1 MAPKK
6 ILVLGSGMVA
16 KPCVDYLLRDP
27 GNSVTIACR
36 TISSAE
42 ALSGGRD
49 RTTAISLDVISSGAL
64 DSAIAGHDVVI
75 SLVPFVHH
83 PAVVQ
88 AAIKSK
94 TDVVTT
100 SYVSPAIRALESSA
114 REAGITIVNEVGVDP
129 GVDHLAAVKI
139 IEEVHAKG
147 GKVREFYSYCGGLP
161 APEAS
166 DNPLRFKFSWSPRGA
181 LLSQQNSATFLKD
194 GKQVTIDSRDL
205 MASARPYHVMDGY
218 SFLAYPNRNSV
229 PFREYYQIPE
239 ARTVIR
245 GSLRYKGNP
254 ELVNALVNMGWLDA
268 TKKTWIASGMTW
280 AELQQKATGAASASE
295 VDLVA
300 KVEELCAFT
309 DAGGRDAVLSG
320 LRWMGLFSD
329 EEAPVQESLLDTLS
343 ARLQILCSFK
353 DGERDLVMLQ
363 HKFVVEWQDGK
374 TDTITSTLELLGEP
388 NGYQAMSKSVGVT
401 CGIATQMLLDR
412 HPAIAKPGVVAPY
425 TKDLCDAIRARVE
438 DEGIKM
444 IEKVL

>member
-6 ILVLGSGMVA
+6 ILVLGSGMVV

-27 GNSVTIACR
+27 GNSVTIA
-36 TISSAE
+36 
-42 ALSGGRD
+42 
-49 RTTAISLDVISSGAL
+49 
-64 DSAIAGHDVVI
+64 GHDAVI

-83 PAVVQ
+83 PIVVQ

-100 SYVSPAIRALESSA
+100 SYVSPAIRALEASPT
-114 REAGITIVNEVGVDP
+114 EAGITIVNEVGVDP

-139 IEEVHAKG
+139 IEEV
-147 GKVREFYSYCGGLP
+147 REFYAYCGGLP

-166 DNPLRFKFSWSPRGA
+166 DNPLRFKFSWSPRAA
-181 LLSQQNSATFLKD
+181 LLSRQNSATFLKD
-194 GKQVTIDSRDL
+194 GKEVTIDSRDL

-229 PFREYYQIPE
+229 PFREYYRVPE
-239 ARTVIR
+239 AHTVIR

-280 AELQQKATGAASASE
+280 AELQQKATGAATASE

-300 KVEELCAFT
+300 KVHELCSFP
-309 DAGGRDAVLSG
+309 DAGERDAVLSG

-329 EEAPVQESLLDTLS
+329 DEALVQDSLLDTLS
-343 ARLQILCSFK
+343 ARLQTLCSFK

-363 HKFVVEWQDGK
+363 HKFV
-374 TDTITSTLELLGEP
+374 DTITSTLELLGDP

-401 CGIATQMLLDR
+401 CGIATQMLLER

-425 TKDLCDAIRARVE
+425 TNDLCDAIRARVE
-438 DEGIKM
+438 DEGIRM